1 MNGYEYEQ
9 ACAEYLRKKGF
20 KDVRVT
26 QASRDQGADIIARRK
41 KEKYAFQCKYYST
54 PVGNKAVQE
63 VYAAATFYDCD
74 RAVVMTNATFTSGAV
89 ELAET
94 LGVELMPGIDFAKKR
109 FGVIGL
115 VLLIATVAMGGLL
128 YIAIAK
134 PELPEWLSFLQPERI
149 ADPRNIAFL
158 SAGTVLSLLLLIM
171 RCRRPRSY
179 ALRAD
184 TITAKQESGATAE
197 GLADTEDGQLDE
209 EDLTGDEDDP
219 GDGEDD
225 DLIDDADARLGEA
238 GERLGNEDDLSGVPS
253 VNGNAGGGEYQ
264 RAGGQV
270 GPNQGGT
277 PLEGGTFEFLHSFKI
292 FYIPFCLFT
301 NKR

>member
-1 MNGYEYEQ
+1 M
-9 ACAEYLRKKGF
+9 
-20 KDVRVT
+20 
-26 QASRDQGADIIARRK
+26 
-41 KEKYAFQCKYYST
+41 
-54 PVGNKAVQE
+54 GNKAVQE

-115 VLLIATVAMGGLL
+115 VLLIAMVAMGGLL

-253 VNGNAGGGEYQ
+253 VNGNAGGGEAAVA
-264 RAGGQV
+264 AGNHFSENELIVIRNLVEIVARELQETEDPAMASLSPV
-270 GPNQGGT
+270 SATMFPA
-277 PLEGGTFEFLHSFKI
+277 LHSSTAI
-292 FYIPFCLFT
+292 LSAPTI
-301 NKR
+301 R